1 MGGMVLKK
9 GVFYGVGVG
18 PGDPELLTI
27 KAVKVMEKCPVIC
40 APRTKGGRML
50 ALEIAKQ
57 AVDLNGKTLLPLDL
71 PMERDKARQQ
81 EAHEKAAGLV
91 ENELAQGRDA
101 AMLNLG
107 DVSIYAT
114 FTYLREILAA
124 RGFETVMVP
133 GVPSFCA
140 VAARLCESL
149 TAGEEPLHIL
159 PALGPELEE
168 ALALPGTKVL
178 MKSGRQLSRVS
189 QSLQGGGVQAAL
201 VCDCGLPTER
211 VYRDLAQAPEG
222 LGYFSTVVVKSK

>member
-1 MGGMVLKK
+1 MVMKK
-9 GVFYGVGVG
+9 GTFYGVGVG
-18 PGDPELLTI
+18 PGDPELLTL
-27 KAVKVMEKCPVIC
+27 KAVRVIGKCPVIG
-40 APRTKGGRML
+40 APRTRDGRML

-57 AVDLNGKTLLPLDL
+57 AVDLNGKTLLPLDFS
-71 PMERDKARQQ
+71 MERDKSRQRA
-81 EAHEKAAGLV
+81 AHEKAAGLV
-91 ENELAQGRDA
+91 EKELEQGRDV

-114 FTYLREILAA
+114 FTYVREILEA

-140 VAARLCESL
+140 VAAKLRESL

-159 PALGPELEE
+159 PALGPGLEE

-178 MKSGRQLSRVS
+178 MKSGKQLGRVS
-189 QSLQGGGVQAAL
+189 RSLHGGGHQAAL

-211 VYRDLAQAPEG
+211 VYRDLAEAPEG
-222 LGYFSTVVVKSK
+222 LGYFATVVVKSK